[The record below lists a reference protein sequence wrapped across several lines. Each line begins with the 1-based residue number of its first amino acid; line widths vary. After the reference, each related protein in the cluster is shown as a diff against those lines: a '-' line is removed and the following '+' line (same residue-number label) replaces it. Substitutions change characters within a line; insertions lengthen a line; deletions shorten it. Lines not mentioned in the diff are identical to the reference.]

1 MMAMLL
7 WITNNTDTSAGTG
20 RSASDKSNLSA
31 GISTSSDTTQ
41 DGGNVIMQTN
51 NNLDENTW

>member
-1 MMAMLL
+1 MLL

-20 RSASDKSNLSA
+20 RSAKVESNLSA
-31 GISTSSDTTQ
+31 GISASSDITQ

-51 NNLDENTW
+51 NNLHENTW

>member
-1 MMAMLL
+1 MLL